1 MSGFLRKCTMGLLLA
16 GLGVAPMTT
25 PAAAQDVWVAT
36 HMLMPGDV
44 LRADDVAAQTPNRPM
59 SFAIP
64 ASRDITGQEV
74 KRRIPSGQALSHRDV
89 GPATLVKAN
98 TPVEVLWQTGPLALV
113 MQGRALEPGALG
125 QDIRVLNT
133 STSRT
138 IHATVTGDGKV
149 EVRAPQ

>member
-1 MSGFLRKCTMGLLLA
+1 MSGFLRKCTMGLLLM
-16 GLGVAPMTT
+16 GLAAS
-25 PAAAQDVWVAT
+25 PAAAQDIWVAT
-36 HMLMPGDV
+36 HMLMPGDL
-44 LRADDVAAQTPNRPM
+44 LRADDIAAQTPNRPM
-59 SFAIP
+59 SYAIP

-98 TPVEVLWQTGPLALV
+98 TQVEVLWHTGPLSLV